1 MKTFAENQKTGA
13 AVFTIQ
19 KKKGGFFMAGQAE
32 GRKTAGIMEYLLKL
46 LHKEWERSG
55 RTKAGIRM
63 DTAGGRE
70 VGKLIAE
77 EIQKRQGQL
86 ETEEMPIRQ
95 SMGLSKENFILLRLA
110 KKIKKEGDKAARRE
124 AGTSFTV
131 ELDKEEYRL
140 YCALVK
146 EREA

>member
-1 MKTFAENQKTGA
+1 
-13 AVFTIQ
+13 
-19 KKKGGFFMAGQAE
+19 MAGQAE

-55 RTKAGIRM
+55 RTQAVIRM

>member
-1 MKTFAENQKTGA
+1 
-13 AVFTIQ
+13 
-19 KKKGGFFMAGQAE
+19 MAGQAE

-63 DTAGGRE
+63 DDAGGRA
-70 VGKLIAE
+70 VRKQIAE

-86 ETEEMPIRQ
+86 ETEEMSFRQ
-95 SMGLSKENFILLRLA
+95 SMGLSKDNFILLRLA

-124 AGTSFTV
+124 DGTAFTV

-140 YCALVK
+140 YCVMVK
-146 EREA
+146 KGEA